1 MLSISRLFVQDY
13 LFKEPKTSFLP
24 SELEQNLLVMGVIRY
39 TNIWPNLIL
48 IQPYIKKKQQQ
59 KVNKK
64 RITFILSNSDVYD
77 NVTDFEICVFHKKN
91 MNLNISRIKH

>member
-1 MLSISRLFVQDY
+1 MLSISRFFVQDY

-64 RITFILSNSDVYD
+64 RITFILSNSDVY

>member
-1 MLSISRLFVQDY
+1 M
-13 LFKEPKTSFLP
+13 P

-64 RITFILSNSDVYD
+64 RITFILSNSDVY